1 MLLKRYRRYRF
12 WEEAMNHKVVIITG
26 TSSGLGRAFA
36 QALLEAGF
44 RVVGTVRK
52 PEAALEFEQL
62 KPGAAFAR
70 TLDVTEAPERLA
82 SVVEEIQQN
91 VGPVYALINNAGYG
105 HEGTLE
111 ESSIDELRQQFEV
124 NVFGA
129 VAMMKAVLPHMRARR
144 EGRILNVTSM
154 GGLMTMP
161 GLSYYHGSKFALEGI
176 SSSLAKEVRPL
187 GIFVTAVEPGM
198 FRTDWAG
205 RSMVRSERSI
215 SDYDAV
221 FNPIREARKAR
232 SGQQPGDPARAGKAV
247 AEFLT
252 ATEPPLHLLLGP
264 DAFEYVHKELEA
276 LRSEFTAWEAVT
288 RSTNF
293 GQNA

>member
-1 MLLKRYRRYRF
+1 
-12 WEEAMNHKVVIITG
+12 MNKVVIVTG
-26 TSSGLGRAFA
+26 VSSGLGKAFA
-36 QALLEAGF
+36 TALLQAEF
-44 RVVGTVRK
+44 KVVGTVRK
-52 PEAALEFEQL
+52 QEAVEEFEQL
-62 KPGAAFAR
+62 QPGSAFAR
-70 TLDVTEAPERLA
+70 ILDVTDTPERLS
-82 SVVEEIQQN
+82 SVVEEVERK

-111 ESSIDELRQQFEV
+111 ESSMDELRQQFEV

-129 VAMMKAVLPHMRARR
+129 AAMMKAVLPHMRSRR

-187 GIFVTAVEPGM
+187 GIYVTAVEPGM

-205 RSMVRSERSI
+205 RSMVRSERKI
-215 SDYDAV
+215 ADYDAI
-221 FNPIREARKAR
+221 FDPIREARKSR
-232 SGQQPGDPARAGKAV
+232 SGQQPGDPAKAGKAIV
-247 AEFLT
+247 ELLT
-252 ATEPPLHLLLGP
+252 STEPPLHLLLGS
-264 DAFEYVHKELEA
+264 DAFDFVQKELDA
-276 LRSEFTAWEAVT
+276 LRVEFSNWESLT

-293 GQNA
+293 ERPDTVPASGD

>member
-1 MLLKRYRRYRF
+1 M
-12 WEEAMNHKVVIITG
+12 EKVVIVTG
-26 TSSGLGRAFA
+26 ASSGLGKAFA
-36 QALLEAGF
+36 VALLEANF
-44 RVVGTVRK
+44 RVVGTVRQ
-52 PEAALEFEQL
+52 ENAAHEFEQL

-70 TLDVTEAPERLA
+70 ILDVTDAPERLEA
-82 SVVEEIQQN
+82 TVAEIERSA
-91 VGPVYALINNAGYG
+91 GPVYALINNAGYG

-111 ESSIDELRQQFEV
+111 ESSMDELRHQFEV

-129 VAMMKAVLPHMRARR
+129 VAMMKAVLPVMRSRR

-187 GIFVTAVEPGM
+187 GIYVTAVEPGM

-215 SDYDAV
+215 ADYDAI

-232 SGQQPGDPARAGKAV
+232 DGRQPGDPAKAGKAI

-252 ATEPPLHLLLGP
+252 APEPPLHLLLGP
-264 DAFEYVHKELEA
+264 DAFEYVNKELDT
-276 LRSEFTAWEAVT
+276 LRAEFDAWQSVT

-293 GQNA
+293 DEAA